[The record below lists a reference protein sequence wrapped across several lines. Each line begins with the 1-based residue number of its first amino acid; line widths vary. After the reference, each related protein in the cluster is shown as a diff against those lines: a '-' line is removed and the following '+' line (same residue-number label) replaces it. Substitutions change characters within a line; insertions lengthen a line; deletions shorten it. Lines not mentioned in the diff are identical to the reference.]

1 MQWDTGL
8 GHGLDTEIGEV
19 DRGDPCPGGDRRGEE
34 REPER
39 TCSRTD
45 TGQGPAPDETALGEE
60 AGAGM
65 GDGQDAL
72 GREWADTV
80 ADPGDGEST
89 GHVWAGH
96 VWADVRHRVHRSEQV
111 FATIPGSAGCVTQ
124 ICHADVP
131 RRCATVRLCG
141 QTGVVSDDSGRPT
154 PRILTLMGSGETA
167 PTMVGTHRRLAGR
180 LATGPAT
187 VRSMV
192 RAVVLDTPYGF
203 QENANELADRAVQY
217 FSESIDVDLAVA
229 GLTRLDHDDPLRTE
243 HGLDRLRDADYV
255 FAGPG
260 SPTYALAQW
269 HGGPVPGLLAAKL
282 ERGGIVVF
290 ASAAALTLGA
300 ATVPVYEIYKCG
312 HAPHWL
318 DGLDLLGTL
327 GIRAAVIPHY
337 DNAEGGHHDTR
348 FCYLGEQRLVA
359 MERMLPTDTWV
370 LGIDEHTGLV
380 LDLDAGT
387 AEVVGNSTV
396 TIRVDGHSRVHHAGT
411 TFGIEELIDPTTT
424 ARVGSTGITAPST
437 PSDDGA
443 PESTTGGVGAASLMA
458 TAADLSRA
466 FDTALGSGD
475 ADGATRCVLE
485 LEEAVR
491 AWSADTLQGDESDR
505 ARELLRSMITRL
517 GAAARRGVV
526 DPRQSL
532 APFVGALLEVRSVA
546 RAEKRYDI
554 SDIVR
559 DRLSDAGIEVRDTP
573 DGAEWDIA

>member
-1 MQWDTGL
+1 MSRL
-8 GHGLDTEIGEV
+8 G
-19 DRGDPCPGGDRRGEE
+19 
-34 REPER
+34 
-39 TCSRTD
+39 
-45 TGQGPAPDETALGEE
+45 
-60 AGAGM
+60 
-65 GDGQDAL
+65 
-72 GREWADTV
+72 
-80 ADPGDGEST
+80 
-89 GHVWAGH
+89 
-96 VWADVRHRVHRSEQV
+96 
-111 FATIPGSAGCVTQ
+111 
-124 ICHADVP
+124 
-131 RRCATVRLCG
+131 G
-141 QTGVVSDDSGRPT
+141 QTGPVSDDDGRPT

-180 LATGPAT
+180 LATGPAA

-203 QENANELADRAVQY
+203 QENAGELADRAVQY
-217 FSESIDVDLAVA
+217 FSESVDVDLAVA
-229 GLTRLDHDDPLRTE
+229 GLTRLDHDDALRIE
-243 HGLDRLRDADYV
+243 HGLDRLRTADYV

-269 HGGPVPGLLAAKL
+269 HGGPVPGLLTAKL
-282 ERGGIVVF
+282 QRGGIVVF
-290 ASAAALTLGA
+290 ASAAALTLGV

-318 DGLDLLGTL
+318 EGLDLLGTI

-348 FCYLGEQRLVA
+348 FCYLGERRLVA
-359 MERMLPTDTWV
+359 MEAMLPTDTWV

-396 TIRVDGHSRVHHAGT
+396 TVRVEGHSRVHPSGT
-411 TFGIEELIDPTTT
+411 TFGIEELVDPTATV
-424 ARVGSTGITAPST
+424 RSGSTGIAAPPTST
-437 PSDDGA
+437 GDAPVESAPDG
-443 PESTTGGVGAASLMA
+443 GAASLMA
-458 TAADLSRA
+458 TATDLGRA
-466 FDTALGSGD
+466 FDAALGTGD
-475 ADGATRCVLE
+475 ADGATRCVLD
-485 LEEAVR
+485 LEATIR

-526 DPRQSL
+526 DPRETL
-532 APFVGALLEVRSVA
+532 APFVGALLEVRTVA

-559 DRLSDAGIEVRDTP
+559 DRLTDAGIEVRDTP
-573 DGAEWDIA
+573 DGVEWEIA